1 MSRIHQHLHRVLG
14 DWFINNVA
22 SVTEPPPLL
31 STFYSKDLVTGQT
44 FGAITLINKHEF
56 DIFTGGDEVVLS
68 IFVRQVSA

>member
-1 MSRIHQHLHRVLG
+1 MR

-31 STFYSKDLVTGQT
+31 SSFSFKDLVTGQT

-68 IFVRQVSA
+68 IFVRQVSTLYYIALSPY